1 MDEMYY
7 YWLHNVPGI
16 GKGTFQKILKHMS
29 PRELFESDQ
38 ENRFFFL
45 TDRQRENITISKKQ
59 WNVLNEWERLQS
71 KGTGLVGLGEKDYP
85 KKLSKIPD
93 PPPVLYYKGKGD
105 ILDKPS
111 VAVIGARACSNYG
124 SLAAKELGRELA
136 TMGIVVVSGMAR
148 GIDSICQSAC
158 LEHGGESIGVLG
170 SGVEVCYPPENRALY
185 ERLQE
190 QGCLVSENPPYTQPC
205 AGLFPLRNRIISGL
219 ADVIVVIESRE
230 KSGTQITVD
239 MALEQGKDVYALPGR
254 ITDPVS
260 RGCNKL
266 IKQGAGMLLSP
277 REFVEEICP
286 MLKLKYQ
293 GKEAKVQPSLSNE
306 EKRILSIMGVSMM
319 SMEEIYQNV
328 KKEFPSITIIRLME
342 LLLELQMKQ
351 IVKEESGHYY
361 CNNLRLSKRENEK
374 CNLQ

>member
-1 MDEMYY
+1 MA
-7 YWLHNVPGI
+7 
-16 GKGTFQKILKHMS
+16 
-29 PRELFESDQ
+29 
-38 ENRFFFL
+38 ENF
-45 TDRQRENITISKKQ
+45 
-59 WNVLNEWERLQS
+59 
-71 KGTGLVGLGEKDYP
+71 
-85 KKLSKIPD
+85 
-93 PPPVLYYKGKGD
+93 PP
-105 ILDKPS
+105 
-111 VAVIGARACSNYG
+111 
-124 SLAAKELGRELA
+124 
-136 TMGIVVVSGMAR
+136 
-148 GIDSICQSAC
+148 
-158 LEHGGESIGVLG
+158 
-170 SGVEVCYPPENRALY
+170 
-185 ERLQE
+185 
-190 QGCLVSENPPYTQPC
+190 
-205 AGLFPLRNRIISGL
+205 RNRIISGL

-239 MALEQGKDVYALPGR
+239 MALEQGKEVYALPGR

-266 IKQGAGMLLSP
+266 IKQGAGILLSP

-293 GKEAKVQPSLSNE
+293 GKEVKVQPSLSNE